1 MHNILYRVIEIYNTK
16 NIFGQEKKD
25 ISIKFYI
32 NVVFYEFI
40 ISMKCAQY
48 NMLYSSVFYN
58 VGLVAA
64 RMRFVLSRCISI
76 VSISEH
82 ISQQSIMPEIVNTNH
97 GTAPGCNR
105 SAGIVF
111 GVWMPNTMA
120 ITSGR
125 MNRRHCHQLVQIS
138 TCKFDTHAA
147 CTRKQ
152 LETYCMLLLLF
163 VNQISCLI
171 VIAPDFVS
179 LRIIEFCI
187 MSQFTCEQS
196 AAN

>member
-82 ISQQSIMPEIVNTNH
+82 ISQ
-97 GTAPGCNR
+97 
-105 SAGIVF
+105 
-111 GVWMPNTMA
+111 
-120 ITSGR
+120 
-125 MNRRHCHQLVQIS
+125 
-138 TCKFDTHAA
+138 
-147 CTRKQ
+147 
-152 LETYCMLLLLF
+152 
-163 VNQISCLI
+163 
-171 VIAPDFVS
+171 
-179 LRIIEFCI
+179 
-187 MSQFTCEQS
+187 
-196 AAN
+196 